1 EAAAVTARD
10 RTHLGIHRQRGDSLH
25 YVGVALVGGR
35 TSSEQLK
42 SLAELAEKHGRGR
55 LRTTNTQNIILLDID
70 SENLETMKHD
80 LESAGIDYEPS
91 WARRGLIA
99 CTGIQ
104 FCKLAIAET
113 KNRARE
119 LDQYLADQ
127 VDIEDRPR
135 ISVTGCPNACGQHH
149 ICDVG
154 LEGSLT
160 TIDGVK
166 KETFQVFLG
175 GGVGAHETFGRRI
188 GARIPSDELAESLA
202 RLFQVYKDQRI
213 DIESFQEF
221 CLRHTNEEL
230 TGYLLAPATRPPVES
245 TALCAFDRS

>member
-1 EAAAVTARD
+1 
-10 RTHLGIHRQRGDSLH
+10 
-25 YVGVALVGGR
+25 
-35 TSSEQLK
+35 
-42 SLAELAEKHGRGR
+42 
-55 LRTTNTQNIILLDID
+55 
-70 SENLETMKHD
+70 MKHD
-80 LESAGIDYEPS
+80 LKSAGFDYEPS
-91 WARRGLIA
+91 WATRGMIA

-119 LDQYLADQ
+119 LDRYLAEQ
-127 VDIEDRPR
+127 VDLEDRPR

-160 TIDGVK
+160 TIDGMK

-175 GGVGAHETFGRRI
+175 GGVGAHETFGRRV

-202 RLFQVYKDQRI
+202 RLFQIYKDQRV
-213 DIESFQEF
+213 DAETFQEF
-221 CLRHTNEEL
+221 CLRHSNEDL
-230 TGYLLAPATRPPVES
+230 TGYLRAPAARPVVES
-245 TALCAFDRS
+245 MTNSIPTQTAVRR